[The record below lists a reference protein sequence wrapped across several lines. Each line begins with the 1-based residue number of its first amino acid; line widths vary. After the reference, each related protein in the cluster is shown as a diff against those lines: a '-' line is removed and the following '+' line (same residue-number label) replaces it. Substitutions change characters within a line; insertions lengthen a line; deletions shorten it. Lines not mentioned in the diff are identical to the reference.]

1 MTITADAV
9 IEAYVNTRNEIEQKK
24 KALDT
29 ELEPLKALQ
38 EKREQWLLNE
48 IQKTGLKNLPT
59 KHGTAY
65 VTRQESLTCGDWDA
79 FLDYIKQ
86 EEKWELLE
94 HRVAKTA
101 ALEIMGEERENPP
114 PPGVN
119 YTAFN
124 KIGVRKS

>member
-1 MTITADAV
+1 MITADKV
-9 IEAYVNTRNEIEQKK
+9 VEAFVKTREEMKQLEK
-24 KALDT
+24 
-29 ELEPLKALQ
+29 ELEEKLKPLKELQ
-38 EKREQWLLNE
+38 EKREAWLMQE

-59 KHGTAY
+59 KFGTAY
-65 VTRQESLTCGDWDA
+65 ILRSESLTCADWDT
-79 FLDYIKQ
+79 FLEYIRDN
-86 EEKWELLE
+86 EKWELLE

-119 YTAFN
+119 YTAIQ

>member
-9 IEAYVNTRNEIEQKK
+9 IEAYVNTRNEIKRKE
-24 KALDT
+24 KALDA

-79 FLDYIKQ
+79 FLGYIKK

-119 YTAFN
+119 YTACN